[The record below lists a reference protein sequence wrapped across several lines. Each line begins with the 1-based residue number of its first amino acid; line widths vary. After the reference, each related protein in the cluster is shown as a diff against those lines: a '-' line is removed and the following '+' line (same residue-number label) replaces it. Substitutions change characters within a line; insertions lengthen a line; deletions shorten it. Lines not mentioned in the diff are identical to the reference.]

1 MVQWIGKRSSD
12 SSASKASST
21 QNLNYAID
29 KCRCMDAVISVWTVC
44 LTVSDYEP
52 SQFLCSRRR
61 WSPAACSSISQ
72 ISFTLP
78 TIIVFIRSSGEQL
91 PTSETLLNIH
101 EASLY
106 YASMQ
111 RNMQS
116 SFVATVQVCSCNL
129 QDAIEETSNPKYR
142 TLVLRNLLTPY

>member
-1 MVQWIGKRSSD
+1 MVQRIGKRSSD

-21 QNLNYAID
+21 RNLNYAID
-29 KCRCMDAVISVWTVC
+29 KCRCMDALISVWTVC

-52 SQFLCSRRR
+52 SRFLCSRCR
-61 WSPAACSSISQ
+61 WSPAACSSMSQ
-72 ISFTLP
+72 ISFALP
-78 TIIVFIRSSGEQL
+78 AIIVFIRSSGEQL

-116 SFVATVQVCSCNL
+116 SCVATAQVCSCNL
-129 QDAIEETSNPKYR
+129 QDAFEETSNPKYR
-142 TLVLRNLLTPY
+142 TLVLRNLSTPY

>member
-21 QNLNYAID
+21 RNLNYAID

-129 QDAIEETSNPKYR
+129 QDAVEETSNPKYR